1 MPEKNTKSEGGETPE
16 HLRWPWKDVKESK
29 YWEMPE
35 ISRVRGETGNEAVK
49 VTLDIDEN
57 RINVLNETGIILED
71 LIKVIKSTFSDS
83 LLKDLSD
90 PEKQTEAFLRLKSLA
105 DENSVLKN
113 TRDAFSEFRNIQLI
127 QDFLTPEIYSRLEYV
142 FREIETRLSK
152 IVELLQ
158 QTQLNESEYSK
169 LHKQIS
175 SLLEFQI
182 NATGDVSATVN
193 SFASELK
200 TFGAS
205 MMELK
210 ELLDDAL
217 KIPGYP
223 FETIRAVY
231 TKRNR
236 LPDLLS
242 YYQYYRDS
250 IYSPEEMKSNRHILQ
265 GEKEET
271 LTMLKSERFEN
282 VRNIIGSIQDV
293 NEFKGIIKRLIK
305 KSDKVEFTED
315 EEIDFSGE
323 KTISK
328 MMKAGVFENPDVF
341 GFLAE
346 KGVLDDK
353 SVIEALGKLGRLQEK
368 IEIWRNRTI
377 DEMFERKLRNRN
389 FKRLTEGET
398 SFSQMHELYRMWLEV
413 KKKIQV

>member
-16 HLRWPWKDVKESK
+16 HLRWPWRDVKESK

-113 TRDAFSEFRNIQLI
+113 TRDAFSEFGNIQLI

-193 SFASELK
+193 SFVSELK

-223 FETIRAVY
+223 LETIRAVY

-271 LTMLKSERFEN
+271 LTRLKSERFEN
-282 VRNIIGSIQDV
+282 ARNIIGHIKDKS
-293 NEFKGIIKRLIK
+293 EFKTIIEKLLK
-305 KSDKVEFTED
+305 KSKKVELSDD
-315 EEIDFSGE
+315 EELDFSDD
-323 KTISK
+323 KTISN
-328 MMKAGVFENPDVF
+328 MMQAGVFENPDVF
-341 GFLAE
+341 GYLAD
-346 KGVLDDK
+346 KGVLDDE
-353 SVIEALGKLGRLQEK
+353 SVIESLGKLGRLQEK
-368 IEIWRNRTI
+368 IELWKNRTI
-377 DEMFERKLRNRN
+377 DEMFEKKLRNEN

>member
-1 MPEKNTKSEGGETPE
+1 M
-16 HLRWPWKDVKESK
+16 
-29 YWEMPE
+29 
-35 ISRVRGETGNEAVK
+35 
-49 VTLDIDEN
+49 
-57 RINVLNETGIILED
+57 
-71 LIKVIKSTFSDS
+71 
-83 LLKDLSD
+83 
-90 PEKQTEAFLRLKSLA
+90 
-105 DENSVLKN
+105 
-113 TRDAFSEFRNIQLI
+113 
-127 QDFLTPEIYSRLEYV
+127 
-142 FREIETRLSK
+142 
-152 IVELLQ
+152 
-158 QTQLNESEYSK
+158 QLNESEYSK

-193 SFASELK
+193 SFVSELK

-223 FETIRAVY
+223 LETIRAVY

-341 GFLAE
+341 GYLAD

-353 SVIEALGKLGRLQEK
+353 SVIESLGKLGRLQEK